1 LNLIEDGRAAVKTRR
16 GRGSPAAVAGLRI
29 KEKDVC
35 NYHYM
40 VDDIHIALY
49 LLYRLTCCYSAV
61 LLAHIRYYIM
71 TG

>member
-49 LLYRLTCCYSAV
+49 LLYRLTCCCCCAPGTY
-61 LLAHIRYYIM
+61 IRYYIM